1 MKRFGISKTKIA
13 FLTVFALFINSTF
26 ANNPLKPK
34 DLDGSWKTLQK
45 AQSAFD
51 RADYSSAMSLV
62 TECLSQR
69 KKEVEYIDFRLANS
83 LKPYQVRRVGDAI
96 GDVVA
101 VLNERQEY
109 ETVSIINKWVDLLGK
124 DFFDDSI
131 QKLKEYLLSRIDYPE
146 AYFLIAKIY
155 KIEGEFNM
163 SLTYLEKAW
172 KAESLLEIPAQVN
185 EILYETAD
193 IAEYNGEFDKQE
205 KTLLL
210 IAQKSGRFGDEN
222 LKRAIIRTSKSTK
235 EDNSSRFF
243 TLYRIDAPTT
253 LKAYSKLSEYYNRK
267 RDYEKAYL
275 TNAYAVLIAFTHI
288 NSILEE
294 RESDYS
300 YENLDQ
306 FFKEIERYSDIS
318 RWCNENGFW
327 QSFYNLYDYG
337 IKMKFIKFPV
347 DIAKVLSKSC
357 PNNYFKNAAKN
368 QIDKINSNKEVVFP
382 DVEAVD
388 NLPEIED

>member
-1 MKRFGISKTKIA
+1 MKRFGISKIKIA
-13 FLTVFALFINSTF
+13 LLTVFALFINSTF
-26 ANNPLKPK
+26 ANNPVKPK
-34 DLDGSWKTLQK
+34 DLNGSWKILQK

-62 TECLSQR
+62 TECLAQR
-69 KKEVEYIDFRLANS
+69 KIEVEYIDFRLANS

-96 GDVVA
+96 DDVVA
-101 VLNERQEY
+101 ILNERQEY
-109 ETVSIINKWVDLLGK
+109 ETVSIINKWVKLFGK
-124 DFFDDSI
+124 DFFEDSI

-163 SLTYLEKAW
+163 ALKYLEKAW
-172 KAESLLEIPAQVN
+172 ETASLLEIPSQVN
-185 EILYETAD
+185 EILYEKAD
-193 IAEYNGEFDKQE
+193 IAEYNGQVVENE
-205 KTLLL
+205 KALL
-210 IAQKSGRFGDEN
+210 IIAEKSGRFKDKN
-222 LKRAIIRTSKSTK
+222 LQNAILRTSRSTK

-243 TLYRIDAPTT
+243 MLYRIDAPTT
-253 LKAYSKLSEYYNRK
+253 LKAFTKLSDIYIK
-267 RDYEKAYL
+267 SKQYEKAYIS
-275 TNAYAVLIAFTHI
+275 NAYAVLIAFTHI

-306 FFKEIERYSDIS
+306 FFKEIERYPDIL

-337 IKMKFIKFPV
+337 IKMKFTKFPV

-357 PNNYFKNAAKN
+357 PNKYFKNAAKT
-368 QIDKINSNKEVVFP
+368 QVDKINSGKEIVFP
-382 DVEAVD
+382 DVDAVD